1 MSYLVG
7 DRLVAGER
15 CMAHAIA
22 VHGTQP
28 VTIRCCETGM
38 ISRQPAPD
46 GGWTEERIKRIVSPF
61 PWYIVTL
68 GCVTVAD
75 SEV

>member
-7 DRLVAGER
+7 DRLVAGEQ

-28 VTIRCCETGM
+28 VTTCQLPSPSLRRPSLAYWSAWASAGRPPIILIR
-38 ISRQPAPD
+38 ISK
-46 GGWTEERIKRIVSPF
+46 G
-61 PWYIVTL
+61 
-68 GCVTVAD
+68 
-75 SEV
+75 